1 MEARVDDSLRQE
13 RLLATLSAIL
23 SVLATLV
30 AGIGL
35 YGVISFSVVQ
45 RTREIGIRIAIGA
58 GPGRVLLMILRRA
71 FVLVAIGIGVG
82 VPLAVGS
89 LRVVAGFLYG
99 VSPLDPATIAGAT
112 ILLSVVGLA
121 AGLVP
126 ARNAART
133 DPWSA
138 LRQD

>member
-1 MEARVDDSLRQE
+1 M
-13 RLLATLSAIL
+13 
-23 SVLATLV
+23 
-30 AGIGL
+30 
-35 YGVISFSVVQ
+35 
-45 RTREIGIRIAIGA
+45 AIGA
-58 GPGRVLLMILRRA
+58 EPGLVLLMILRRA

-89 LRVVAGFLYG
+89 LRVVAGVLYG

-138 LRQD
+138 LRQDWVRHRVRP